1 MDIPFSHKMIVQ
13 NNIFHHYHKK
23 YTITSQICFLLSR
36 KILTLRKINKTNN
49 MTISED
55 DFFIPENT
63 IKSVTKK
70 NYSKINDII
79 NTIEAFVRCT
89 NKSVFIVDYYQKKV
103 IYASSGMEMLLGK
116 SAEEITKAGHQL
128 YMELI
133 PYDDLKTILEIN
145 RQGLIKLNEIPVS
158 EKHYYSLSYD
168 FHMICNGKER
178 LINQQLTPLVL
189 NKKGYIWLALCTI
202 SLSSCKKA
210 GNGILRKTGM
220 RDFWAYDLKEQNW
233 KFCKEFKLSDIEK
246 EILRLS
252 VQGLKVDEIAA
263 RFGKQRDHIKNYKR
277 ILFKKLNVHNI
288 SEAITYTTNSHLLN
302 F

>member
-1 MDIPFSHKMIVQ
+1 
-13 NNIFHHYHKK
+13 
-23 YTITSQICFLLSR
+23 
-36 KILTLRKINKTNN
+36 
-49 MTISED
+49 MTTSED
-55 DFFIPENT
+55 DFCTPENA

-70 NYSKINDII
+70 SFSKINDII
-79 NTIEAFVRCT
+79 NTVEAFVRCT
-89 NKSVFIVDYYQKKV
+89 NKSVFIVDYYQKKI

-116 SAEEITKAGHQL
+116 SAEEIMEAGNEL

-133 PYDDLKTILEIN
+133 PSDDLKTILEIYC
-145 RQGLIKLNEIPVS
+145 QGLIKLNETPVS
-158 EKHYYSLSYD
+158 ERQSYSLSFD

-178 LINQQLTPLVL
+178 MFNQHLTPLAL
-189 NKKGYIWLALCTI
+189 NNKGSIWLALCTI

-210 GNGILRKTGM
+210 GNGILRKVGIREYWT
-220 RDFWAYDLKEQNW
+220 YDLNEKNW
-233 KFCKEFKLSDIEK
+233 KLNKEFKLSDIEK